1 MSDDALDIIAPVMER
16 LDRLTRAVESLV
28 ALLKPSDL
36 AAFNQEAHR
45 TAPEQRAAQSGPL
58 DPEPP
63 APTAPEVFKP
73 FHPWECPV
81 HHSSKH
87 VPAGVSKNTGKPY
100 KAFTSCAERDCRHV
114 ADWCRVP
121 GCPDAPPAR

>member
-36 AAFNQEAHR
+36 AAFNQEARR
-45 TAPEQRAAQSGPL
+45 TSPEQRAAQGGPL

-63 APTAPEVFKP
+63 YPVPVLAPSAPVPPNIPLKAGDVHTVGHNPLRENNRGLY
-73 FHPWECPV
+73 CPTKV
-81 HHSSKH
+81 N
-87 VPAGVSKNTGKPY
+87 G
-100 KAFTSCAERDCRHV
+100 
-114 ADWCRVP
+114 DWCKWT
-121 GCPDAPPAR
+121 AKAAR